1 MPVLHERAKAM
12 GEGVTRLVKLTVHCL
27 FQHELYFNRRRM
39 VAGAFGTVY
48 TCKPPYSDETLIV
61 KLIDM
66 PKKEHDLP
74 LLQTLFN
81 EMTIL
86 EQFKGNPCVC
96 QLYDYGVNEEYCYMV
111 SFLSPGLKET
121 LTHNAEP

>member
-1 MPVLHERAKAM
+1 
-12 GEGVTRLVKLTVHCL
+12 
-27 FQHELYFNRRRM
+27 M

-48 TCKPPYSDETLIV
+48 TCKPPDSDETLIV